1 MDAIVDNASLPH
13 ARLPGIDHVTL
24 AGSAQGLNRLSVWRQ
39 QISPRTATP
48 PHRHDCEEVV
58 LILSGRGTLYIHGE
72 EHPIGPQTTLVIEP
86 DAVHQI
92 VNTGDAPLDLIGIF
106 GVSPVAVCLPDG
118 TPLELPWAS

>member
-1 MDAIVDNASLPH
+1 MDAIVDNASLPR
-13 ARLPGIDHVTL
+13 ASLPGLDHVTL

-39 QISPRTATP
+39 RIAPGNATP

-58 LILSGRGTLYIHGE
+58 LILSGRATLYIRGE
-72 EHPIGPQTTLVIEP
+72 EHPIGPQTTVVVEP

-92 VNTGDAPLDLIGIF
+92 VNTGDEPLEIIGIF
-106 GVSPVAVCLPDG
+106 GVAPVAVHLPDG